1 MTTDNDPRVITAQID
16 IEAPPPAVWNVFRDL
31 EAWPAWNPACSQ
43 ARWTGGPSWLRG
55 STAEMLLRVGKSG
68 VLVEGSLEEDD
79 FPWLITFNASAGS
92 LPFERKFE
100 LDYTGRRSIQFDTT
114 TFSPDADLARVE
126 RLRPGWETMVQTSLE
141 SLKAEAERVGVE
153 GIWELTSRRR

>member
-1 MTTDNDPRVITAQID
+1 MTTDSDPRVFTARIE

-55 STAEMLLRVGKSG
+55 SSAEMLLRVGQRG
-68 VLVEGSLEEDD
+68 VLVEASLEEDD
-79 FPWLITFNASAGS
+79 FPWLITFSASAGS
-92 LPFERKFE
+92 LALERKFE
-100 LDYTGRRSIQFDTT
+100 LDYTGRRSIQIDTT
-114 TFSPDADLARVE
+114 TFPPDADPARVAG
-126 RLRPGWETMVQTSLE
+126 LRPGWESMVQASLE
-141 SLKAEAERVGVE
+141 ALKAEAERVGTD